1 MAKDKKVNIS
11 VTWWS
16 PFRPDSQPCP
26 KNIRTGHFCL
36 IYNVALIT
44 AVKKFHGTVSKT
56 KKKLFTTNQTN
67 ILLRQKKSF
76 HLKKGRG
83 GGDSLIGRKEPK
95 NFSLMSFEQ
104 YPIFFLLSAKEFCQG
119 SLTERE
125 GSVQLTSL
133 Y

>member
-1 MAKDKKVNIS
+1 VESLQARLIVLS
-11 VTWWS
+11 
-16 PFRPDSQPCP
+16 
-26 KNIRTGHFCL
+26 KNIRTGQICL

-44 AVKKFHGTVSKT
+44 AVKKFHGTVPKT
-56 KKKLFTTNQTN
+56 KQKTFYDQPNKHFVKT
-67 ILLRQKKSF
+67 KKSF
-76 HLKKGRG
+76 HLKKGGG

-119 SLTERE
+119 SLTEGE

-133 Y
+133 CLLVKFSCF